1 MSILDCN
8 EDFLESWEN
17 RLSIMKSWCDTRF
30 LGAEAEG
37 EWEKPFVLQSKYY
50 QYTEDE
56 RNWLRS
62 HNIEHLPFEIAF
74 FIALN
79 PFSNGIDANFFSQ
92 LKEVDSEEPIV
103 LVIKPGVIPAQL
115 EPNIKFITIEDLKPN
130 KLKGSPYFS

>member
-30 LGAEAEG
+30 LGG
-37 EWEKPFVLQSKYY
+37 ECECEKILVLQSKYY
-50 QYTEDE
+50 RYAEDE
-56 RNWLRS
+56 RNWLES
-62 HNIEHLPFEIAF
+62 HNIEYLPFEIIY

-79 PFSNGIDANFFSQ
+79 PFSNSIDANFFSQ